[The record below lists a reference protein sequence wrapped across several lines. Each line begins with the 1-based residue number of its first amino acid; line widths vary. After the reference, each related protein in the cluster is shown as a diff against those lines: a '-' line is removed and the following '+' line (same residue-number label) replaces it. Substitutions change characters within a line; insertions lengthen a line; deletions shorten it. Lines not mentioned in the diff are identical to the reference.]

1 MVSNPLPSQE
11 YVNFLNSV
19 KDQIQQS
26 RIRAFRVVN
35 RELLLLYQNL
45 GRQIVEAQEKYG
57 WGRSIVENLSKDLMK
72 LFPGNSGF
80 SPRNLWLMRQFHLEY
95 VKFAILQPLVAEIPW
110 AHNIAIMSRVS
121 DLKAREYYIK
131 ATIEL
136 GWSKN
141 VLMLQIKSMAYE
153 RRIAIEKQNNFD
165 EVLPEHLA
173 EQADLAMKD
182 SYMLDFLG
190 IKKPVVE
197 AHLERQ
203 MILRIKDV
211 ILELGFGFAFIS
223 NQYKVKTPTND
234 YFIDLLFYNR
244 YLKCL
249 VAVELKAGA
258 FKPEY
263 AGKMNFY
270 LNLLDDF
277 TKAQD
282 DNPSIGIILCS
293 ERDKFDV
300 EYALRG
306 LNKPVGIAEYRLT
319 KDLPSELADKLPSAK
334 ILEDELTATC
344 SAVMQMELFTE
355 EEPV

>member
-1 MVSNPLPSQE
+1 MVNSALSSHE
-11 YVNFLNSV
+11 YVNFLNSI
-19 KDQIQQS
+19 KNQIQQS
-26 RIRAFRVVN
+26 RINAFRVVN

-45 GRQIVEAQEKYG
+45 GKQIVEAQDKYG
-57 WGRSIVENLSKDLMK
+57 WGKSIVENLSKDLMK

-80 SPRNLWLMRQFHLEY
+80 SPRNLWLMRQFYLEY
-95 VKFAILQPLVAEIPW
+95 VNCAILQPLVAEIPW
-110 AHNIAIMSRVS
+110 AHNIAIMSRVA

-141 VLMLQIKSMAYE
+141 VLILQIKSMAYE
-153 RRIAIEKQNNFD
+153 RHISVEKQNNFD
-165 EVLPEHLA
+165 EVLSEHFA

-182 SYMLDFLG
+182 TYMLDFLG

-211 ILELGFGFAFIS
+211 ILELGFGFAFMG
-223 NQYKVKTPTND
+223 NQYRIKTPTND
-234 YFIDLLFYNR
+234 YYIDLLFYNR

-249 VAVELKAGA
+249 IAVELKVGA

-293 ERDKFDV
+293 ERDKFEV

-306 LNKPVGIAEYRLT
+306 LNKPVGIAEYKLT
-319 KDLPSELADKLPSAK
+319 KDLPVDLAGKLPSAK
-334 ILEDELTATC
+334 ILADELTATC
-344 SAVMQMELFTE
+344 SAVMQMEMFVE
-355 EEPV
+355 EE

>member
-1 MVSNPLPSQE
+1 MVGSTIASHE
-11 YVNFLNSV
+11 YLNFLNLV

-26 RIRAFRVVN
+26 RINAFRVVN
-35 RELLLLYQNL
+35 RELILLYQSL
-45 GRQIVEAQEKYG
+45 GKQIVEAQEKYG
-57 WGRSIVENLSKDLMK
+57 WGKSIVENLSKDLIK

-80 SPRNLWLMRQFHLEY
+80 SPRNLWIMRQFHLEY
-95 VKFAILQPLVAEIPW
+95 VNYTILQQLVAEIPW
-110 AHNIAIMSRVS
+110 GQNIAIMSQVT
-121 DLKAREYYIK
+121 DINAREYYIK
-131 ATIEL
+131 ATIEM
-136 GWSKN
+136 GWSRN
-141 VLMLQIKSMAYE
+141 VLIHQIKAMAYE
-153 RRIAIEKQNNFD
+153 RHISVEKQNNFD
-165 EVLPEHLA
+165 KVLPEYLA

-182 SYMLDFLG
+182 TYMLDFLG
-190 IKKPVVE
+190 IKKPVIE

-211 ILELGFGFAFIS
+211 ILELGFGFAFIG

-293 ERDKFDV
+293 ERDKFEV

-319 KDLPSELADKLPSAK
+319 KDLPVDLADKLPSAK
-334 ILEDELTATC
+334 ILADELTATC
-344 SAVMQMELFTE
+344 SAIMQMELALE
-355 EEPV
+355 AEL

>member
-1 MVSNPLPSQE
+1 MVGNASISNE
-11 YVNFLNSV
+11 YSNFLSSI

-26 RIRAFRVVN
+26 RINAFRVVN

-45 GRQIVEAQEKYG
+45 GKQIVEAQEKYG
-57 WGRSIVENLSKDLMK
+57 WGRSIVENLSKDLMQ

-80 SPRNLWLMRQFHLEY
+80 SPRNLWLMRQFYVEY
-95 VKFAILQPLVAEIPW
+95 VDYAILQQLVAEIPW
-110 AHNIAIMSRVS
+110 GQNIAIMSQVT
-121 DLKAREYYIK
+121 DMQAREYYIK

-136 GWSKN
+136 GWSRN
-141 VLMLQIKSMAYE
+141 VLVHQIKSMAYE
-153 RRIAIEKQNNFD
+153 RHMSIEKQNNFD

-182 SYMLDFLG
+182 TYMLDFLG
-190 IKKPVVE
+190 IKKPVIE

-211 ILELGFGFAFIS
+211 ILELGFGFAFMG
-223 NQYKVKTPTND
+223 NQYKIKTPTND
-234 YFIDLLFYNR
+234 YYIDLLFYNR
-244 YLKCL
+244 YLKCIT
-249 VAVELKAGA
+249 AVELKVGA

-277 TKAQD
+277 VKVKD

-293 ERDKFDV
+293 ARDKFEV

-319 KDLPSELADKLPSAK
+319 KDLPLDLVDKLPSAK
-334 ILEDELTATC
+334 ILADELMATC
-344 SAVMQMELFTE
+344 SAVMQRERLAE
-355 EEPV
+355 EYEI